1 MWKLEG
7 WRVDMKYRNLLM
19 ALVIATLGACGGES
33 QQVEIPAQ
41 HWKDMDVRIETHP
54 SPPIAG
60 MTEIVVI
67 ATGPHGRPA
76 GDLIVS
82 LRASNDGTWTQTI
95 QDGKIGVYRRA
106 IDMGDAGNMN
116 LQVLLQQGQQE
127 KIIYFP
133 LSLAA
138 P

>member
-1 MWKLEG
+1 
-7 WRVDMKYRNLLM
+7 MKYLNKLM
-19 ALVIATLGACGGES
+19 ALLAIALVACGEQS
-33 QQVEIPAQ
+33 PQAAIPAQ

-82 LRASNDGTWTQTI
+82 LRANDSRPWVQTI

-106 IDMGDAGNMN
+106 VDMGDAGTMK

-133 LSLAA
+133 LTLIA